1 MLSGYI
7 AKKLQMTNRYSENGK
22 RIPVTILKAQ
32 PLTVTQLRTEEK
44 NGYSSVQVAYGSRL
58 RLNKSVAAKLKKDK
72 IEGSPKGFKEFQKKT
87 EDNMEI
93 GNQIKVENVFAI
105 GDIVNVTATSKGR
118 GFAGVIK
125 RHGFHRQG
133 VTRGQSDRT
142 RAPGSIG
149 AQTPG
154 KVIKGKKMPGHLGN
168 VTKTV
173 SNLKVIDINSE
184 NNELTIS
191 GSVPGARNSWVVVT
205 KQS

>member
-7 AKKLQMTNRYSENGK
+7 AKKLQMTNRYSENGQ
-22 RIPVTILKAQ
+22 RIPVTVLKAQ

-44 NGYSSVQVAYGSRL
+44 DGYSSVQVAYGDRL
-58 RLNKSVAAKLKKDK
+58 RLDQAVTAKLKKLK
-72 IEGSPKGFKEFQKKT
+72 IKGIPKGFREFQKTGEEELKVGNPINV
-87 EDNMEI
+87 DN
-93 GNQIKVENVFAI
+93 VLSI
-105 GDIVNVTATSKGR
+105 GDVVNVTGTSKGR

-173 SNLKVIDINSE
+173 SNLKVIDVNSE
-184 NNELTIS
+184 TNELVIS
-191 GSVPGARNSWVVVT
+191 GSVPGARNSWVVIT

>member
-58 RLNKSVAAKLKKDK
+58 RLNKSVAAKLKKLK
-72 IEGSPKGFKEFQKKT
+72 IKGIPKGFREFQKTGEEELKVGNPINV
-87 EDNMEI
+87 DN
-93 GNQIKVENVFAI
+93 VLSI
-105 GDIVNVTATSKGR
+105 GDVVNVTGTSKGR

-149 AQTPG
+149 AKTPG

>member
-154 KVIKGKKMPGHLGN
+154 KVIKGKKCQ
-168 VTKTV
+168 VT
-173 SNLKVIDINSE
+173 LAM
-184 NNELTIS
+184 L
-191 GSVPGARNSWVVVT
+191 P
-205 KQS
+205 KQSVI